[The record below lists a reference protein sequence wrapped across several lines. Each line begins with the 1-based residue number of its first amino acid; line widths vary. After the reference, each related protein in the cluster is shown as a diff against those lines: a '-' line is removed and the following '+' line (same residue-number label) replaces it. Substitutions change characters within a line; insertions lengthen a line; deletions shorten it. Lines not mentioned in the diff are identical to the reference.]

1 MFLATFAR
9 GGYERLLRARRSQTR
24 GSEIGRIVQCAKA
37 MWSAGAPV
45 PTISRCVL
53 STLDRYI
60 EARAEAAPVL
70 SHVTAGRMRR
80 LFWLLDRHQDAIE
93 PVLRTRGSAPRA
105 RFLMKH

>member
-1 MFLATFAR
+1 M
-9 GGYERLLRARRSQTR
+9 
-24 GSEIGRIVQCAKA
+24 QCAKA

-80 LFWLLDRHQDAIE
+80 LLGYLTATKMRSSQYYALEARRRE
-93 PVLRTRGSAPRA
+93 PDS
-105 RFLMKH
+105 